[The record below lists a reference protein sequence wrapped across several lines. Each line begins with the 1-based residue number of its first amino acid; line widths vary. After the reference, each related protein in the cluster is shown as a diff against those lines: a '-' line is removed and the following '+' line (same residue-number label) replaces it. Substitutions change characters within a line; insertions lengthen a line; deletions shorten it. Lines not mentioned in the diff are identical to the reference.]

1 MRWLRS
7 RWTVVALV
15 PTFFLVGFG
24 IVSSFAGSDELES
37 SAQQPTGDSESV
49 PDATTAPTTVAGTAP
64 TDATTAQEDAT
75 STAEGTAT
83 APASER
89 DDDGGNGGNG
99 GGPPPAPPAGSIDF
113 DYGRWDGVFEVDN
126 PEITPDF
133 GFAAVTGEFRYLGG
147 IDCQVGLIV
156 AKVWF
161 YDGRGRRIG
170 DGIWESSYATG
181 AGGEVTGREPLPFEA
196 YGPVSELPESAF
208 VRFTKADCL

>member
-75 STAEGTAT
+75 STAEETAT

-89 DDDGGNGGNG
+89 DDDGATVAMAVGLR
-99 GGPPPAPPAGSIDF
+99 PRRRPAPSTSIT
-113 DYGRWDGVFEVDN
+113 DGGTASSRST
-126 PEITPDF
+126 TPRSRPTS
-133 GFAAVTGEFRYLGG
+133 VS
-147 IDCQVGLIV
+147 
-156 AKVWF
+156 
-161 YDGRGRRIG
+161 RR
-170 DGIWESSYATG
+170 
-181 AGGEVTGREPLPFEA
+181 
-196 YGPVSELPESAF
+196 
-208 VRFTKADCL
+208 

>member
-15 PTFFLVGFG
+15 PAFFLVGFG
-24 IVSSFAGSDELES
+24 IVSSFAGS
-37 SAQQPTGDSESV
+37 GSV
-49 PDATTAPTTVAGTAP
+49 PDATTTPTTVAGTAP
-64 TDATTAQEDAT
+64 TDATTTQADAT
-75 STAEGTAT
+75 STAEEATSTAEDATAT

-89 DDDGGNGGNG
+89 NDDEGNGGNG

>member
-1 MRWLRS
+1 MRRLRS

-15 PTFFLVGFG
+15 PAFFLLGFG
-24 IVSSFAGSDELES
+24 IVSSFAGSDEPES
-37 SAQQPTGDSESV
+37 SAQQPTGESGSV
-49 PDATTAPTTVAGTAP
+49 PDATTTPTTVAGTAP
-64 TDATTAQEDAT
+64 TDATTTQGDAT

-161 YDGRGRRIG
+161 YDGGGRRIG
-170 DGIWESSYATG
+170 DGVWESSYATG

-196 YGPVSELPESAF
+196 YGPISELPESAF